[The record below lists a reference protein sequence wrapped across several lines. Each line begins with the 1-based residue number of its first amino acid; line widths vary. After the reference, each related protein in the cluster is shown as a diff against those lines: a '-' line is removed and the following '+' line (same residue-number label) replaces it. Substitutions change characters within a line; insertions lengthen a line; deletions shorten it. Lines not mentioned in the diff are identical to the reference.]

1 MQRIGLDRW
10 KRIIFIA
17 LPIVIIAVLVGL
29 DQLTKYLFK
38 NLYLEKGRTIVIDG
52 FFYFTYTVN
61 TGAAWSFLADVSWG
75 QTFFKILTS
84 VSLVIFTAFI
94 VYAIKKDLKWLTYS
108 LALVIGGTIGNFI
121 DRLIFSSVT
130 DFISFQFGNYYFPVF
145 NLADSFL
152 VVGVIMLIVYFLF
165 FDDNALFKKKN
176 AEKEDDKPEGT
187 DVDNGKENIS
197 NN

>member
-17 LPIVIIAVLVGL
+17 LPIVIVAVVVGL

-38 NLYLEKGRTIVIDG
+38 NLYMQNGRTIVIDG

-84 VSLVIFTAFI
+84 VSLVLFVVFI
-94 VYAIKKDLKWLTYS
+94 VYAIKKDLKWLTIS
-108 LALVIGGTIGNFI
+108 LAFVIGGTIGNFI
-121 DRLIFSSVT
+121 DRLIFSGVT
-130 DFISFQFGNYYFPVF
+130 DFISFQFGSYYFPVF

-165 FDDNALFKKKN
+165 FDENALFRRKTEEEKDKSEGADKDN
-176 AEKEDDKPEGT
+176 EKEN
-187 DVDNGKENIS
+187 VS